1 MLDQSRRRFMTMLG
15 GAAAAW
21 PRAARAQQPTI
32 PQVGFLGS
40 DSPDLYAERLR
51 AWRQGLKETGYTE
64 GQNVAI
70 EYRWAEG
77 RNDRLP
83 ALAVDLI
90 RRPLTAIVTST
101 TPSTL
106 AVKAATTTLP
116 IIFFV
121 AGDPVALGLVAGLNR
136 PGSNL
141 TGTTTLTVEVAS
153 KWLQLLHELIP
164 TARSFALLVNPTS
177 SALAEVQSRD
187 MQAAAR
193 ILGLDVQVLH
203 AATDR
208 DLDFAF
214 SRLKELRVGGLVISS
229 DSFFFTRSQQLAA
242 LAARHAMPAIFGFR
256 EFTHA
261 GGLMSYGGSVIDAH
275 RLLGVY
281 TGRVLKGER
290 PADLPVQQATKV
302 ELIINLKTA
311 KALDVS
317 IPITLLGRADEVIE

>member
-1 MLDQSRRRFMTMLG
+1 MRRREFITLLG
-15 GAAAAW
+15 GAAAW
-21 PRAARAQQPTI
+21 PVAARAQQPA
-32 PQVGFLGS
+32 PPLVGFLGS
-40 DSPDLYAERLR
+40 DSPELYAERLR
-51 AWRQGLKETGYTE
+51 AWRQGMRETGYAE

-83 ALAVDLI
+83 ALAADLV

-106 AVKAATTTLP
+106 ALKTVTTTLP

-121 AGDPVALGLVAGLNR
+121 AGDPVALGLVASLNR
-136 PGSNL
+136 PGGNL
-141 TGTTTLTVEVAS
+141 TGTTTLTVEVAA

-164 TARSFALLVNPTS
+164 TAKSFALLVNPTS
-177 SALAEVQSRD
+177 PALAEVQSRD
-187 MQAAAR
+187 LHAAAR
-193 ILGLDVQVLH
+193 ILGLDVQVLQ

-208 DLDFAF
+208 DLESVF
-214 SRLKELRVGGLVISS
+214 STLKELRVGGVVISS

-242 LAARHAMPAIFGFR
+242 LATRHAMPAIFGFR
-256 EFTHA
+256 EFTSA
-261 GGLMSYGGSVIDAH
+261 GGLMSYGGSVVDAH

-290 PADLPVQQATKV
+290 TADLPVQQATKV
-302 ELIINLKTA
+302 ELIFNLKTA
-311 KALDVS
+311 KAS
-317 IPITLLGRADEVIE
+317 RCSPAPTR

>member
-1 MLDQSRRRFMTMLG
+1 
-15 GAAAAW
+15 
-21 PRAARAQQPTI
+21 
-32 PQVGFLGS
+32 
-40 DSPDLYAERLR
+40 
-51 AWRQGLKETGYTE
+51 
-64 GQNVAI
+64 
-70 EYRWAEG
+70 
-77 RNDRLP
+77 
-83 ALAVDLI
+83 
-90 RRPLTAIVTST
+90 
-101 TPSTL
+101 
-106 AVKAATTTLP
+106 
-116 IIFFV
+116 
-121 AGDPVALGLVAGLNR
+121 
-136 PGSNL
+136 
-141 TGTTTLTVEVAS
+141 VEVAS

-164 TARSFALLVNPTS
+164 AARGFALLVNPTS

-214 SRLKELRVGGLVISS
+214 SRLTELRVGGLVISS

-256 EFTHA
+256 EFTNA

-275 RLLGVY
+275 RLLGIY

-311 KALDVS
+311 KALGLTV
-317 IPITLLGRADEVIE
+317 PLPLLGRADEVIE